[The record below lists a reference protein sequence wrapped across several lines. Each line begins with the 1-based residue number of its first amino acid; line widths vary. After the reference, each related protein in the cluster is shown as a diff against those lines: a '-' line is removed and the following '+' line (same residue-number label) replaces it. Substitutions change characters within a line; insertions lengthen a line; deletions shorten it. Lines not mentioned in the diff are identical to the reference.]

1 MKNILL
7 VILVIVTTQVKA
19 QFEKEIGF
27 LVLQAV
33 ILISAHLLTQKILL
47 MSLLRVL
54 EIL

>member
-7 VILVIVTTQVKA
+7 VILVIATTQVNA

-27 LVLQAV
+27 LVLQVA
-33 ILISAHLLTQKILL
+33 ILISAHLLTQKTLL
-47 MSLLRVL
+47 MSLLQVL